1 MKAPLPIDEA
11 ERLAELK
18 DYEILDTAP
27 EKAYDDLTKLA
38 SHICGVPISL
48 ISLIDTDRQWF
59 KAKVGIDAVQTPRD
73 QAFCAH
79 AILEPDI
86 LIVPDATK
94 DNRFSDNPLVTGDP
108 RIRFYAG
115 APLVTPEGHGLG
127 TLCVIDQKPRQLDP
141 EQIELLGI
149 LARQV
154 VTQLELRSVGLKL
167 RQACDNSDNLLL
179 RVLPESIA
187 ERMKQGENQIAD
199 SFADVTILVATVDN
213 FSLITED
220 LPPVKQVEVLREMFC
235 RFDELIAA
243 KGLQKIKARGISYY
257 AIGGA
262 PAPHSDPVRAMAEAA
277 LQMQTEVLNIR
288 GEDEEPFYLR
298 IGIACGPVVAGV
310 IGASLLGYDLW
321 GPTINAAQA
330 METSAPPGGIQI
342 TQAVFDRVNQDF
354 LTESRGGYYVADLG
368 EMECHLLKGK
378 LSGSLQD

>member
-1 MKAPLPIDEA
+1 MKAPLPPDEA

-48 ISLIDTDRQWF
+48 ISLIDSDRQWF
-59 KAKVGIDAVQTPRD
+59 KSKFGIDAIQTPRE

-86 LIVPDATK
+86 LIVPDATE
-94 DNRFSDNPLVTGDP
+94 DQRFSDNPLVTNDP

-115 APLVTPEGHGLG
+115 APLITPEGHELG
-127 TLCVIDQKPRQLDP
+127 TLCVIDQKPRQLDAK
-141 EQIELLGI
+141 QIELLGI

-154 VTQLELRSVGLKL
+154 VTQLELRRAGLKL
-167 RQACDNSDNLLL
+167 RQAYENSDRLLL
-179 RVLPESIA
+179 RVLPQSIA
-187 ERMKQGENQIAD
+187 DRMKQGENQIAD
-199 SFADVTILVATVDN
+199 SFAEVTILVAQVEN
-213 FSLITED
+213 FSLITAE
-220 LPPVKQVEVLREMFC
+220 LPPVKQIKVLQEMFI
-235 RFDELIAA
+235 RFDELITE
-243 KGLQKIKARGISYY
+243 KGLQKIKAMGITYY

-262 PAPHSDPVRAMAEAA
+262 PTPHSDPVRAMAEVA

-288 GEDEEPFYLR
+288 GEGVGPFCLR

-310 IGASLLGYDLW
+310 IGASLLGYDIW

-342 TQAVFDRVNQDF
+342 TQAVFERVNHDF

-368 EMECHLLKGK
+368 EMECYLLKGK
-378 LSGSLQD
+378 LT

>member
-1 MKAPLPIDEA
+1 MKAPLPLDEA
-11 ERLAELK
+11 ERLAALK

-48 ISLIDTDRQWF
+48 ISLIDSDRQWF
-59 KAKVGIDAVQTPRD
+59 KAKVGLDAIETPRD

-86 LIVPDATK
+86 LVVPDATK
-94 DNRFSDNPLVTGDP
+94 DQRFSDNPIVIGDP

-115 APLVTPEGHGLG
+115 APLITPKGHELG
-127 TLCVIDQKPRQLDP
+127 TLCVIDQKPRKLDP

-154 VTQLELRSVGLKL
+154 VTQLELRSAGLKL
-167 RQACDNSDNLLL
+167 RQACESSDSLLL
-179 RVLPESIA
+179 RVLPQSIA
-187 ERMKQGENQIAD
+187 DRMKQGENQIAD
-199 SFADVTILVATVDN
+199 SFTDVTILVAKVDN
-213 FSLITED
+213 FSFITGE
-220 LPPVKQVEVLREMFC
+220 LPPVKQVEVLREMFF
-235 RFDELIAA
+235 RFDELITE
-243 KGLQKIKARGISYY
+243 KGLQKIKATGITYY

-262 PAPHSDPVRAMAEAA
+262 PASHSDPVRAMAEVA

-288 GEDEEPFYLR
+288 GEGAEPFYLR

-321 GPTINAAQA
+321 GPTINEAQA
-330 METSAPPGGIQI
+330 MEISAPPGSIQI
-342 TQAVFDRVNQDF
+342 TQAVFERVNQDF

-368 EMECHLLKGK
+368 EMECYLLKGK
-378 LSGSLQD
+378 LTGQ